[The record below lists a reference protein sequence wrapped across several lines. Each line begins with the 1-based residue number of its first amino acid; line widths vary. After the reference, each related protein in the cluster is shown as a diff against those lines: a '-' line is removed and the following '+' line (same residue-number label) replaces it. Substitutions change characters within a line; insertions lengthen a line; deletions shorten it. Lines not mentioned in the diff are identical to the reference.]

1 MFRDK
6 KESGKFYLVL
16 EYLEGG
22 DLRRFL
28 TKQYR
33 GGMPVDLVLNLAEQL
48 IKATEFIHSQGYL
61 HRDIKPGN
69 ILLGAPGSLTMD
81 GGTQQST
88 HYRVLK
94 VADFGLGRQA
104 PFPPKPMTKEIATLS
119 WRAPE
124 VILDN
129 TSYSAGVDMWS
140 IGVVIYEMLTG

>member
-1 MFRDK
+1 M
-6 KESGKFYLVL
+6 VL
-16 EYLEGG
+16 EYLEAG
-22 DLRRFL
+22 DLRQFYK
-28 TKQYR
+28 KQYR
-33 GGMPVDLVLNLAEQL
+33 QGMPVDLVLNLTEQL

-61 HRDIKPGN
+61 HRDIKSGN
-69 ILLGAPGSLTMD
+69 ILLGGPGSLILD
-81 GGTQQST
+81 GGTQRST

-94 VADFGLGRQA
+94 VADFGLGRQM